1 MSLKAMADNV
11 RAERRRLE
19 TAAPAQRVANQ
30 LAVRRQWSERK
41 RRAWDKARPIFEAA
55 FQRQFSPHRFY
66 YETGRQNRCD
76 YVKVSINYEG
86 KLWAHVK
93 VFDGE
98 GARYLYLHPI
108 DTPMDDAKLLDAPN
122 DVERRAA
129 LYGKVA
135 ALVEEWGLA

>member
-1 MSLKAMADNV
+1 MSLKAMTETV
-11 RAERRRLE
+11 RAERKRLE
-19 TAAPAQRVANQ
+19 AAAPAARQKNR
-30 LAVRRQWSERK
+30 LAAGRQWKERK

-55 FQRQFSPHRFY
+55 FQRQFSPHRFW
-66 YETGRQNRCD
+66 YEAGTQNRCS

-93 VFDGE
+93 VFDRE
-98 GARYLYLHPI
+98 GARYLYVHPI

-122 DVERRAA
+122 DIDIRAK

>member
-19 TAAPAQRVANQ
+19 AAAPAQRIENQ
-30 LAVRRQWSERK
+30 LAVKRQWEERK
-41 RRAWDKARPIFEAA
+41 RRAWDKACPIFEAA
-55 FQRQFSPHRFY
+55 FQRQFSPHRFWFT
-66 YETGRQNRCD
+66 TGTQNRRP

-93 VFDGE
+93 AFDRE
-98 GARYLYLHPI
+98 GARYLYVRPI
-108 DTPMDDAKLLDAPN
+108 DAPEDKATLLDALN
-122 DVERRAA
+122 ESLMRDR
-129 LYGKVA
+129 LYDKVA